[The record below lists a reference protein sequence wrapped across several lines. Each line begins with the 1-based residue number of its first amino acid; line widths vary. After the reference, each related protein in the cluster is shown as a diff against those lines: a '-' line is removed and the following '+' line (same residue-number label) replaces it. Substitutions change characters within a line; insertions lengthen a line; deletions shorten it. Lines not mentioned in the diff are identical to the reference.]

1 MLFEG
6 DIRSDVDCP
15 LQQTVKLPYQAFAH
29 CFIWLSSRNFFQ
41 GGQNLLLCK
50 LLLLCYCFR
59 TNFREGQKFSRGAN
73 CLTGAPPAPPP
84 PVEESQS
91 FICLRLQLNNQE
103 INQSHVGNVLHYVV
117 WSLILLWR
125 LSHDDMELCCF
136 KEYAQTNKLVGL
148 MPPQAA

>member
-1 MLFEG
+1 MQISFVMLLF
-6 DIRSDVDCP
+6 SDQSQGGAKVFKGG
-15 LQQTVKLPYQAFAH
+15 KLPH
-29 CFIWLSSRNFFQ
+29 
-41 GGQNLLLCK
+41 
-50 LLLLCYCFR
+50 
-59 TNFREGQKFSRGAN
+59 GA
-73 CLTGAPPAPPP
+73 P

-103 INQSHVGNVLHYVV
+103 ITQSHVGNVLHYVV